1 MKKIFFPRFDDFV
14 TEKEVVLKHGLQKI
28 RKYYNDVKQTLLKY
42 RTDNINDAD
51 YLFIPINLI
60 EFQFAGEEERLAD
73 YLKCNYSNYNINKV
87 ICAFGDFGQ
96 RKRSKYESV
105 SVNRIY
111 KKPYKFLEDINL
123 IAFESTADLYDRDIT
138 LIPWIKRSRID
149 LTSIIQINNLFK
161 QKRDLI
167 YSFVGETSYFPN
179 LPENHIRG
187 LKLKSL
193 EGNDTSYF
201 IGKPSV
207 CESLYGK
214 YGGFKK
220 MLYRSIFT
228 LCPAGYGRWTY
239 RLAES
244 LAAGSIPVI
253 ISDGYI
259 LPHQNQIK
267 WDNICLRVSEDNI
280 CNLKEIIMSK
290 KEEEIQSM
298 QYEISCA
305 KKHLTLEAQINNYLN

>member
-1 MKKIFFPRFDDFV
+1 MKKVFFPRFDDFV

-28 RKYYNDVKQTLLKY
+28 RKYYSDLKRTLLKY

-60 EFQFAGEEERLAD
+60 EFQFAGEEGRLSD
-73 YLKCNYSNYNINKV
+73 YLKCNYNNNSINKL

-105 SVNRIY
+105 SVSRIY
-111 KKPYKFLEDINL
+111 KEPYKFLENIDL
-123 IAFESTADLYDRDIT
+123 IAFESTSDLYDRDIP
-138 LIPWIKRSRID
+138 LIPWVKRSRTD
-149 LTSIIQINNLFK
+149 LTSISDIKYLFNM
-161 QKRDLI
+161 KRDLT
-167 YSFVGETSYFPN
+167 YSFVGETSYYPN
-179 LPENHIRG
+179 LPANHIRG
-187 LKLKSL
+187 LKMKSL

-207 CESLYGK
+207 CESIYGK
-214 YGGFKK
+214 CGGYKN

-280 CNLKEIIMSK
+280 CNLREIIMSK
-290 KEEEIQSM
+290 TDDEIESM
-298 QYEISCA
+298 QYEISSV